1 MDAGGRVQI
10 DQLNVVLRER
20 SSFEAMELGTALAR
34 RQGRTAW
41 GVWLLAGLPLFA
53 LFNGLAWWHGD
64 AFGWAWLAMW
74 WCKPV
79 FERITLYV
87 LSRDVFGD
95 AVGVRQA
102 LCAQRQWD
110 VRGFWGY
117 LGWRR
122 LSPFRAVCL
131 PVNLLEGADA
141 AQRAQR
147 RQAVLATAGGP
158 TMVLT
163 VLCLVFE
170 AVLVAGALAA
180 VFLFMPLELMSDS
193 WRAAWDMIQRD
204 TPAWARLGLNLLW
217 WLAACTIG
225 PFYVGAGFGMYLNRR
240 SQMEA
245 WDVEISFRRLRAR
258 LQRSAPVA
266 VVVLA
271 VALLPLWPGAV
282 HAQASDGSV
291 PEKPLKHHAATP
303 GDEGNVTEA
312 TGPNRKQHAQ
322 AMPALR
328 KRAQARSNAVRQP
341 DDTPAGVFGNAP
353 VDTGGFRQAV
363 QRAYEDPLQ
372 RPVQTGTRWER
383 NTPTEARE
391 TRPDTTLPPEV
402 IAGVAALIALV
413 SKWGLWLVVGL
424 LVLVLL
430 LTVRR
435 WLPWMRGSARRRAPV
450 HSAIAE
456 DSLVLPDTLPP
467 DIATRARHLWREGRP
482 RQALALLYRASV
494 DTVAERTSVVLPPG
508 ATEGQVLRASR
519 RMPEAA
525 DRDAFA
531 AVVRLWQYA
540 AYADRLPTF
549 ADFDEMAS
557 RLQVQYGWR
566 A

>member
-1 MDAGGRVQI
+1 MQI

-34 RQGRTAW
+34 RQARTVW

-102 LCAQRQWD
+102 LRAQRHWD
-110 VRGFWGY
+110 VHGFWGY

-122 LSPFRAVCL
+122 LSLFRAVCL

-147 RQAVLATAGGP
+147 RQAVLATAAGP

-163 VLCLVFE
+163 LLCLVFE

-193 WRAAWDMIQRD
+193 WRAAWEMIQRD
-204 TPAWARLGLNLLW
+204 TPAWAKLGLNLLW

-225 PFYVGAGFGMYLNRR
+225 PFHVGAGFGMYLNRR
-240 SQMEA
+240 TQMEA

-258 LQRSAPVA
+258 LQRGASVA

-271 VALLPLWPGAV
+271 LALLPLWPGAV
-282 HAQASDGSV
+282 HAQDGDATM
-291 PEKPLKHHAATP
+291 PEKPLKHDLATP
-303 GDEGNVTEA
+303 ADKRNGNVA
-312 TGPNRKQHAQ
+312 TGPTRKQHEQ
-322 AMPALR
+322 RIDALR
-328 KRAQARSNAVRQP
+328 KRAQARRNAMRPP
-341 DDTPAGVFGNAP
+341 DDTAAGIFGNAP
-353 VDTGGFRQAV
+353 VDTAGFRQAV

-372 RPVQTGTRWER
+372 RPVRTGTHWER
-383 NTPTEARE
+383 NTPAEARE
-391 TRPDTTLPPEV
+391 AKTDATLPPEL
-402 IAGVAALIALV
+402 ITGAAAMVALV
-413 SKWGLWLVVGL
+413 SEWGLWIVVGL

-450 HSAIAE
+450 HSAIGE
-456 DSLVLPDTLPP
+456 DTPVLPETLPP
-467 DIATRARHLWREGRP
+467 DIATRARALWRQGRP

-494 DTVAERTSVVLPPG
+494 DSVAERTGVLLPPG

-519 RMPEAA
+519 RMPDAA

-531 AVVRLWQYA
+531 AIVRLWQYA

-549 ADFDEMAS
+549 EAFDEMAS
-557 RLQVQYGWR
+557 QLQAQYRWP